1 MQPSSEHILTA
12 LRTLLPVFETRYGVR
27 RIGMF
32 GSYARG
38 EADAESDLDVLIE
51 GGRYTLFDLMGMEE
65 ELSKE
70 LHLKVDLVTAEG
82 LKPRLK
88 DRILEEVVYA

>member
-1 MQPSSEHILTA
+1 MHSSPECILTA

-27 RIGMF
+27 RIGVF

-38 EADAESDLDVLIE
+38 EADGESDLDVLIE

-65 ELSKE
+65 ELSQE
-70 LHLKVDLVTAEG
+70 LHLKVDLVTIEG
-82 LKPRLK
+82 LKPRVK
-88 DRILEEVVYA
+88 ERILAEVVYV

>member
-1 MQPSSEHILTA
+1 MQPSSEHILKA

-27 RIGMF
+27 RIDMF

-38 EADAESDLDVLIE
+38 EADGESDLDVLIE

-65 ELSKE
+65 KLSKE
-70 LHLKVDLVTAEG
+70 LHLKADLVTAEG

-88 DRILEEVVYA
+88 DRILGEVIYV

>member
-1 MQPSSEHILTA
+1 
-12 LRTLLPVFETRYGVR
+12 
-27 RIGMF
+27 MF

-38 EADAESDLDVLIE
+38 EADGESDLDVLIE

-82 LKPRLK
+82 LKPHVK
-88 DRILEEVVYA
+88 ERILAEVVYV